1 MGRGPVITN
10 YERVIAHDRWTVYQA
25 VLTRPCLLIR
35 AFPLEVLCTNEP
47 DYHAG
52 YFIIKI
58 AFPSGENYIL
68 ADLPAKR
75 VDFPGLLR

>member
-58 AFPSGENYIL
+58 GFLFGENYIL
-68 ADLPAKR
+68 SRPAGKK
-75 VDFPGLLR
+75 G